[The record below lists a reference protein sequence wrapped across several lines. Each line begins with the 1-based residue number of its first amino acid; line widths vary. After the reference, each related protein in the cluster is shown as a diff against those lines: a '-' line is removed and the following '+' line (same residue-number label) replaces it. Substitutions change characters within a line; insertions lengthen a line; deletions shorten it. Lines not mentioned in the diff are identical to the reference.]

1 MLKLTVAPVIAF
13 AVFAAFSGAL
23 GAQEKESIA
32 SVGSWDV
39 IRHAPGGEFI
49 GCSMERGSGT
59 FDFGLMRNSDGW
71 RIGFKPMGMQHG
83 LSVPVTLTLGGQQKT
98 LAIVVEGPSGFGVI
112 DETLVE
118 AIAAARSMQAVV
130 NDAPHELSLTDT
142 RDAIAVTLS
151 CFERR
156 GRGSRATFTSN
167 P

>member
-1 MLKLTVAPVIAF
+1 MFKLTVAPTI
-13 AVFAAFSGAL
+13 VFGVLAAFSGVVS
-23 GAQEKESIA
+23 AQEKESIA

-59 FDFGLMRNSDGW
+59 FDFGLMRSSDGW
-71 RIGFKPMGMQHG
+71 RIGFKPMGMQRG
-83 LSVPVTLTLGGQQKT
+83 LSVPVTLSLGGQQKT

-112 DETLVE
+112 DEALVE
-118 AIAAARSMQAVV
+118 AIASARSMQALV
-130 NDAPHELSLTDT
+130 NEAPHDLSLTDT

-167 P
+167 N